1 MATVYHEIVFGGDQT
16 LLKGFIRGF
25 ELGRSLKGGFWLG
38 ADHPVD
44 TGRLKRR
51 PLRGKYVHAVCTS
64 AVRKSIMDAL
74 SKAPDCGFEILS
86 DKRIV
91 RASFDFKFDTFSRE
105 IAALIKDI
113 LMTLPA
119 GLQVLAYKPKETVD
133 KKARGVELYSPAHD
147 YRFEGKGRIEGD
159 FERILAVRARLKAI
173 EVARTGKIHL
183 DT

>member
-51 PLRGKYVHAVCTS
+51 PLRGNYVHAVCTS

-105 IAALIKDI
+105 IAALTKDI

-119 GLQVLAYKPKETVD
+119 GLQVLAYQPKETVD

>member
-51 PLRGKYVHAVCTS
+51 PLRGNYVHAVCTS

-105 IAALIKDI
+105 IAASIKDI

-119 GLQVLAYKPKETVD
+119 GLQVLAYQPKETVD